1 MFPTKKFFFASMA
14 FLLFHVAAAA
24 ELNPDFEAG
33 YFPSSCNEGMNY
45 RLFVPESSSVN
56 PALPFVIFLHG
67 AGQRGDDNLSQL
79 THGAKAIREFTLNTD
94 QPAII
99 LAAQVPTGEQWVN
112 TPWGDDRHAIP
123 SDPSCSMANLM
134 GLVSH
139 LAVQLPVDRDRIYV
153 TGLSMGGFGTW
164 DILARMPDFFAAAIP
179 ICGGADLRTAALI
192 KDVPIWIF
200 HGELD
205 TIVKTSRSRE
215 MQAALLAVGA
225 SSRYTEYP
233 GVEHDSWTMTYSD
246 SAVMQWLF
254 DQHR

>member
-1 MFPTKKFFFASMA
+1 MA
-14 FLLFHVAAAA
+14 LLHLHVASAS
-24 ELNPDFEAG
+24 ELNPDFQAG
-33 YFPSSCNEGMNY
+33 YFTSSCNEGMNY
-45 RLFVPESSSVN
+45 RLFVPESSNLHPS
-56 PALPFVIFLHG
+56 LPFVVFLHG
-67 AGQRGDDNLSQL
+67 AGERGDDNLSQL
-79 THGAKAIREFTLNTD
+79 KHGARAIMDFTLNTD

-99 LAAQVPTGEQWVN
+99 LAAQVPNGEQWVN
-112 TPWGDDRHAIP
+112 TPFSGDRHEFP
-123 SDPSCSMANLM
+123 GDPSCSMANLM
-134 GLVSH
+134 GLVSL

-164 DILARMPDFFAAAIP
+164 DILARMPGFFAAAIP
-179 ICGGADLRTAALI
+179 ICGGADLATAALI

-233 GVEHDSWTMTYSD
+233 GVQHDSWTMTYTD
-246 SAVMQWLF
+246 PAVMQWLF